1 MERKMHV
8 PELET
13 ATQTGL
19 IAIGILT
26 VTLSAWAIGA
36 DNPAKPELQAA
47 TSVAVGVPSV
57 PARKLAPA
65 VKVLSLSPSPFESQ
79 PASLSE
85 AERDVLRVDLRFLQD
100 PSTAIDFRHHR
111 NVPEIELAG
120 A

>member
-1 MERKMHV
+1 MTV

-36 DNPAKPELQAA
+36 DSPVKPDLQTATTAA
-47 TSVAVGVPSV
+47 AGIPSV
-57 PARKLAPA
+57 PARKMAPA
-65 VKVLSLSPSPFESQ
+65 IKVLSLSPSALESQ
-79 PASLSE
+79 PADLTQ
-85 AERDVLRVDLRFLQD
+85 AEQDVRRIGPRFLQD
-100 PSTAIDFRHHR
+100 PSTAIDFRHHH